1 MNSIESS
8 YQKNSLFT
16 SDNYEIPLFD
26 KDYTNY
32 LNRSIVLYG
41 SSASGKSMIM
51 RDILYTLKDYI
62 PNMCVICPTNN
73 LNRSYNDIIPTQLIY
88 SEVTEDLIKKIFNRQ
103 KVAVKMY
110 NMTND
115 LDKLKEIYSK
125 LYEKNN
131 IRLMTIMEGY
141 NIIKNKF
148 KSNHNIHIS
157 EKKIKLQELD
167 EEHNKN
173 LIIFYK
179 EVITKNKSIIDKNN
193 KLDEIEIRIVNYIN
207 INPNFLII
215 IDDAAVSASVWSK
228 YQEVKELFFNGRH
241 HKITFMISF
250 QDDKLLESSLRKNA
264 FINIFTTQI
273 TCNSFFER
281 TANNFTKSEKVKMAK
296 LSNFIFND
304 EKLKNKNYKKLIYIK
319 DRNPTTYYTIA
330 NYYDDF
336 QFGSKHL
343 YNLCD
348 KVKKNED
355 KNEDDYEFS
364 SFF

>member
-1 MNSIESS
+1 MII
-8 YQKNSLFT
+8 SLSLRDKSAFR
-16 SDNYEIPLFD
+16 LF
-26 KDYTNY
+26 
-32 LNRSIVLYG
+32 LV
-41 SSASGKSMIM
+41 SASGKSMIM

-73 LNRSYNDIIPTQLIY
+73 LNKSYDGIIPSQLIY
-88 SEVTEDLIKKIFNRQ
+88 NEVTEDLIKKIFNRQ

-115 LDKLKEIYSK
+115 LDRLKSIYNKLSR
-125 LYEKNN
+125 KNN
-131 IRLMTIMEGY
+131 EKLMSILQSY
-141 NIIKNKF
+141 NKIKHIFTN
-148 KSNHNIHIS
+148 NDTIHIS

-167 EEHNKN
+167 EEHNKS
-173 LIIFYK
+173 LIAFYK
-179 EVITKNKSIIDKNN
+179 EIISKNKSIIDKNN
-193 KLDEIEIRIVNYIN
+193 NLDENEIRIINYIN

-215 IDDAAVSASVWSK
+215 IDDAAVSASVWSR

-264 FINIFTTQI
+264 FINIFTTQV

-281 TANNFTKSEKVKMAK
+281 TANNFTKAEKTKMAK
-296 LSNFIFND
+296 LSHFIFND
-304 EKLKNKNYKKLIYIK
+304 EKLKNKNYKKLVYIK
-319 DRNPTTYYTIA
+319 DRNPTTYYIIA

-343 YNLCD
+343 YELCN
-348 KVKKNED
+348 KVKKIENSSGLSFD
-355 KNEDDYEFS
+355 FS
-364 SFF
+364 HFRTPKEVIIFNN